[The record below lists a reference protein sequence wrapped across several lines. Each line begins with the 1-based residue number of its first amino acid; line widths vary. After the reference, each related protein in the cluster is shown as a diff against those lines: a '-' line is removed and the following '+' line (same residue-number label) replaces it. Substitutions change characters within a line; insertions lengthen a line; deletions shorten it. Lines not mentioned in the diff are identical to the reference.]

1 MAVFLFFILWDTFL
15 LKMSIF
21 TTLKKTF
28 TILLFL
34 IGINTAT
41 FAQQKLV
48 SQRSSAAKVMKSY
61 PNPATSVINFDI
73 AKGSDNFY
81 TLQLFNFMGRKV
93 GETIGSAERISFLL
107 DGFYRGVYIYQLK
120 DRSGKIV
127 DSGKFQVIK

>member
-1 MAVFLFFILWDTFL
+1 MLVGTFL

-41 FAQQKLV
+41 FAQQKFAN
-48 SQRSSAAKVMKSY
+48 QRLSAAKVLKSY

-73 AKGSDNFY
+73 ARGNDNFY